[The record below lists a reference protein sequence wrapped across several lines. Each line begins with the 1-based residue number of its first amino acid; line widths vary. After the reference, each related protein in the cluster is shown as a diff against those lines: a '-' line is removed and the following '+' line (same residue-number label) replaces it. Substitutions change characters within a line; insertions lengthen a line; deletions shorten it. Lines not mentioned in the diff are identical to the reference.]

1 MSLLA
6 GFFFAAVLAAVLLA
20 TIAIWAPR
28 RTVPRAAAVVL
39 AVTLIPAGYVALTEI
54 LGRPKPV
61 AHEWWSSQV
70 TDAVLLGTTV
80 DEGRAIYLWVQLD
93 GETRPRYYELPWRRR
108 VAERIQEATDEA
120 IQTRGRVEIRDFF
133 SKRALGQPRSRQ
145 HRHRSAERSSAQASP
160 APRPGLRP
168 EGQRH
173 LRPHR
178 RQNRHRAVPAAPR
191 ADGAHRARLEGRREG
206 SARGIYSRR
215 SEEAKV
221 GEHDED
227 HPGSIP

>member
-6 GFFFAAVLAAVLLA
+6 YFFVAAVLAAVLLA

-28 RTVPRAAAVVL
+28 RTVPRAAAVLL
-39 AVTLIPAGYVALTEI
+39 AVTLIPASYAALTEI

-61 AHEWWSSQV
+61 AHEWWSGQV

-120 IQTRGRVEIRDFF
+120 IQTRGRVEIKDFF
-133 SKRALGQPRSRQ
+133 SKRAWDDLGLVNIDIVPPN
-145 HRHRSAERSSAQASP
+145 APPLKLPPPP
-160 APRPGLRP
+160 ARVFDPKG
-168 EGQRH
+168 
-173 LRPHR
+173 
-178 RQNRHRAVPAAPR
+178 NA
-191 ADGAHRARLEGRREG
+191 
-206 SARGIYSRR
+206 I
-215 SEEAKV
+215 
-221 GEHDED
+221 
-227 HPGSIP
+227 